1 MSAYKLTDGSKLN
14 LVLKRE
20 AVTPTT
26 NSGPSRQN
34 YRPTADEIAVGT
46 LEEELTKTL
55 RKHFKSDAD
64 AKKVIATF
72 MSVSFFVNHR
82 MEFTGNVYFQIY
94 QRKVSMLS
102 LDDVERIS
110 RNYQET
116 QKLTF

>member
-72 MSVSFFVNHR
+72 MSVSFFVYNNSSNGIYRKCIFSDLSTQSVHA
-82 MEFTGNVYFQIY
+82 EF
-94 QRKVSMLS
+94 R
-102 LDDVERIS
+102 
-110 RNYQET
+110 
-116 QKLTF
+116 